1 MLGEEKR
8 PKPCE
13 LDGGPGG
20 VSSSCSRGS
29 ILPCVRWEGLV
40 QTFQATLCSGQLH
53 GSYQITGRKQNKRPG
68 LNCGP
73 GQSSTAGVWGQK

>member
-20 VSSSCSRGS
+20 VSSSCSEGGV
-29 ILPCVRWEGLV
+29 LPCVWWEDLV
-40 QTFQATLCSGQLH
+40 QTFRQRSALS
-53 GSYQITGRKQNKRPG
+53 SYMVLIKLLVENRTKDQN
-68 LNCGP
+68 
-73 GQSSTAGVWGQK
+73 